1 MSYVEPSY
9 KVPSRT
15 HLTQGL
21 KRKHDEGIRELTR
34 TLKDRRIAGIGLTTD
49 IWTSR
54 SMEAF
59 NTVTCYYVH
68 ATEWHLVTC
77 VLETVAFPGS
87 HTGIRIA
94 EFIKSTVRRFSLRN
108 ELVVGVV
115 HDEAADVNLAGKL
128 LLHEMS

>member
-34 TLKDRRIAGIGLTTD
+34 TLKDPQIAVIGLTMD
-49 IWTSR
+49 IWTSGL
-54 SMEAF
+54 MEAF
-59 NTVTCYYVH
+59 NTVTCHYVH
-68 ATEWHLVTC
+68 PTEWHLVTC